1 MPRGGDIG
9 GMDPA
14 GGAAGLGQGGARYPL
29 QGRHVCPFCGSV
41 NETME
46 GPCPQCTM
54 GNTAETRKATKSR
67 IGPWYVLQSR
77 NPAAPGMK
85 YQTLLGFVRKGR
97 VKARSIVRGP
107 TTHQL
112 WRFACQVKGLS
123 REFGVCYSCGGSV
136 ERDAQ
141 LCPQCNRLQDPPAD
155 PDVFLEGQAGG
166 VAPDAP
172 SAQLQGLGAMPSQPR
187 DVQQDAPRSPIF
199 RELSLPPAFDIPATT
214 SRGDASAMPSAP
226 GAAALAPGVFDD
238 VKVPEIPAAAPA
250 AGVSLPPA
258 PPAMAPQRPAPAA
271 PASPSSVPP
280 ATPPQAS
287 TAKRNANDVFLSAK
301 DLAAAFQLGFDGDGD
316 EDDDNG
322 AAPYARSGATT
333 SSQPF
338 DPEAPWAND
347 APAAAAWPPRS
358 APRRRRKRRLGRM
371 LLLVVL
377 LAAGAFGGYLA
388 VDGVFRRRVFDWA
401 EGKYMALTGADLYPD
416 LGASRKTTG
425 SSPTAAPG
433 AAADTADADD
443 ANVDNDPVP
452 AAVAP
457 RRSPPPPATL
467 PSPPATQAS
476 SGLFVDQTTGAG
488 PRPNSGATAAPTTT
502 PVAPRLPATAPRDTA
517 RAPADPE
524 VSTPARPDVRVSP
537 ATQPVRT
544 PPPQAEKKPEAPP
557 QPTREQNLR
566 KSAELWKRALAAEE
580 AGDYRKA
587 KATYEEIMKTLP
599 KDVWYGGVES
609 RLRVAKE
616 MLGEK

>member
-14 GGAAGLGQGGARYPL
+14 GGAAGLSQGAARYPL

-46 GPCPQCTM
+46 GPCLQCTM

-123 REFGVCYSCGGSV
+123 REFGVCYSCGGAV

-155 PDVFLEGQAGG
+155 PDVFIEGQAGL
-166 VAPDAP
+166 APEAP
-172 SAQLQGLGAMPSQPR
+172 HGHPQEFAAPPSEPKN
-187 DVQQDAPRSPIF
+187 VQQDPPRSPIF
-199 RELSLPPAFDIPATT
+199 RELSLPPAFDLPAAAP
-214 SRGDASAMPSAP
+214 SRGETPAMPSAASAP
-226 GAAALAPGVFDD
+226 SAAPSVFDD
-238 VKVPEIPAAAPA
+238 APAPTTPPAAPSP
-250 AGVSLPPA
+250 GVALPPA
-258 PPAMAPQRPAPAA
+258 APAMAPQRPAAAA
-271 PASPSSVPP
+271 PASAGVGPPVAPSP
-280 ATPPQAS
+280 ASP
-287 TAKRNANDVFLSAK
+287 AKRNANDVFLSAK
-301 DLAAAFQLGFDGDGD
+301 DLAAAFQLGFDGDSD
-316 EDDDNG
+316 DADDDNG
-322 AAPYARSGATT
+322 AAPYARGGATAPP
-333 SSQPF
+333 QPF
-338 DPEAPWAND
+338 DPEAPWVND
-347 APAAAAWPPRS
+347 APATAAWPPRS
-358 APRRRRKRRLGRM
+358 VPRRRRKRRLGRM
-371 LLLVVL
+371 LLLIVL
-377 LAAGAFGGYLA
+377 LAAGGFGGYLA
-388 VDGVFRRRVFDWA
+388 VDGVFRRQVFDWA
-401 EGKYMALTGADLYPD
+401 EGKYMALTGANLYPD
-416 LGASRKTTG
+416 LGESRKTTG
-425 SSPTAAPG
+425 DGAASPAAAPDL
-433 AAADTADADD
+433 ADTDD
-443 ANVDNDPVP
+443 PDVDGEPIP

-457 RRSPPPPATL
+457 RQSPPPATL
-467 PSPPATQAS
+467 PVRPATQAA
-476 SGLFVDQTTGAG
+476 SGLFADRPSETIARPGTGAAAA
-488 PRPNSGATAAPTTT
+488 ATTAPVM
-502 PVAPRLPATAPRDTA
+502 PKPPAPAPRDTT
-517 RAPADPE
+517 RAQTDPE
-524 VSTPARPDVRVSP
+524 SPPPARPDVRVSP

-544 PPPQAEKKPEAPP
+544 PPQQAEKKPDAPP

-587 KATYEEIMKTLP
+587 KATYEEIMSTLP
-599 KDVWYGGVES
+599 RDVWYQGVES